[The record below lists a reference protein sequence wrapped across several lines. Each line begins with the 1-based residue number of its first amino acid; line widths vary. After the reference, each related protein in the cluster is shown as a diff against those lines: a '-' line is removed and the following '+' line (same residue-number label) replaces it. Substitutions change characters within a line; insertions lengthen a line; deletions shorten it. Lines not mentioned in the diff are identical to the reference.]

1 MKHRLRLLPLCVA
14 LSATPLLAGTP
25 AEALR
30 AADPGEAPAALPP
43 PLPDLQRLD
52 APPTD
57 ADLAQAL
64 ARWREANRR
73 VAEFPRGHMD
83 LLRWEAA
90 RAPAP
95 APAPPTPAPAKP
107 LTLAEALNMSLRERP
122 DLFTH
127 TGMNPLERAR
137 VRVAFAGHVRALQQA
152 WIDAVALRAS
162 AQLSA
167 DVLDTARTGTELGR
181 RMVQAGNWPHA
192 RLLQEQRIEAEAWR
206 AQGDATLA
214 AQAALERLAAL
225 LGLWRAAEVRAL
237 SERLPDALP
246 APPERM
252 TPPAP
257 DASPEAAALRGDPSL
272 AIERDQAER
281 MFTGLPE
288 GRWDAWARERD
299 AALEAMPAPDGS
311 TATPPHLG
319 DLRLLREQRPMQAEE
334 HRARLLRMASERRAM
349 ARLAWS
355 QLAVRHAQARH
366 ADQVIAPLGDE
377 LQQDMQRRVNGMLES
392 TWTLLASARE
402 RSAGLR
408 TAVMARRDYWRAQA
422 AWQALLAGDGFAID
436 APSGAGDA
444 PTSGASTPH

>member
-30 AADPGEAPAALPP
+30 AADPGETPAAHTP
-43 PLPDLQRLD
+43 PLPEPQQLD

-57 ADLAQAL
+57 TDLAQAL

-95 APAPPTPAPAKP
+95 APPAPAPALP
-107 LTLAEALNMSLRERP
+107 LMPAEALNMSLRERP

-127 TGMNPLERAR
+127 TGMNPLEQAR
-137 VRVAFAGHVRALQQA
+137 VRVAFAGHARTLQQA

-162 AQLSA
+162 ARLSA
-167 DVLDTARTGTELGR
+167 HELDTARTGTELGR

-214 AQAALERLAAL
+214 AQAALERLAGL
-225 LGLWRAAEVRAL
+225 LGLWRAAEVQAL
-237 SERLPDALP
+237 AERLPDALP

-252 TPPAP
+252 VAPAP
-257 DASPEAAALRGDPSL
+257 DASPEAAALRGDPWL
-272 AIERDQAER
+272 AIERAEAAR
-281 MFTGLPE
+281 LFTGLPE
-288 GRWDAWARERD
+288 GRWEAWTRQRD
-299 AALEAMPAPDGS
+299 AALQALAATDGGG
-311 TATPPHLG
+311 TTPPHLD
-319 DLRLLREQRPMQAEE
+319 DLRLLREQRSQEAETQ
-334 HRARLLRMASERRAM
+334 RARLLRMAGERRAM

-355 QLAVRHAQARH
+355 QLAVRHTQALH
-366 ADQVIAPLGDE
+366 ADQVIAPLSDE

-436 APSGAGDA
+436 GPSGAGQA
-444 PTSGASTPH
+444 PTSGNGTPH